1 MLTMQKTD
9 IEREIRAF
17 LVDTFLFG
25 RKRFSFTMTRRHG
38 QVIDSKA
45 SSNWLFFFRN
55 VSPSSGRRQVTT
67 ENLDSVNKA
76 VAMWLRSLAAR
87 PRLRRRHPRVQCPCI
102 HS

>member
-25 RKRFSFTMTRRHG
+25 RSDQLHDDAPLMDK
-38 QVIDSKA
+38 VIDSQGVVELVVFLQERFA
-45 SSNWLFFFRN
+45 IT
-55 VSPSSGRRQVTT
+55 VEDDEVTT

-76 VAMWLRSLAAR
+76 VAYVVRKLGSKT
-87 PRLRRRHPRVQCPCI
+87 
-102 HS
+102 